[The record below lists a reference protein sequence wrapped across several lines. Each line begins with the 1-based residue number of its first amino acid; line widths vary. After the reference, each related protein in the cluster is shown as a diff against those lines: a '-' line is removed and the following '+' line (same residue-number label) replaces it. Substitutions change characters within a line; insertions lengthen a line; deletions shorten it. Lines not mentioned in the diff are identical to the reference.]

1 MGTFPH
7 NFSHFGGGSQFPG
20 ISPCCSA
27 RFLKLR
33 VALAGHLGKSTGAFQ
48 WCLQA
53 TLAPFLGEGCLRPSA
68 GGCTSKGAT
77 TYSGQFP
84 MTRGVSRIFA
94 LPAGGW
100 DARIP
105 SPTGGLGCAGS
116 SGPTFSCPALR
127 CNSRSAA
134 IGL

>member
-94 LPAGGW
+94 LPAGGGMQGSLPQLG
-100 DARIP
+100 DSGARVRQ
-105 SPTGGLGCAGS
+105 ARH
-116 SGPTFSCPALR
+116 FHALR
-127 CNSRSAA
+127 CVATVDLRQ
-134 IGL
+134 